1 MDIMAL
7 IQEPGFA
14 DLVKSGPTFEACT
27 NDAELLAA
35 HVRELYRLGWEAMR
49 PPGGRRLYWRLQRR
63 LFRQP
68 VADSARWSAKNQ
80 G

>member
-1 MDIMAL
+1 MMDIMAL

-35 HVRELYRLGWEAMR
+35 HVRELYRKGWELFLR
-49 PPGGRRLYWRLQRR
+49 EDGVLCWRVQRR
-63 LFRQP
+63 LFRP
-68 VADSARWSAKNQ
+68 LRK